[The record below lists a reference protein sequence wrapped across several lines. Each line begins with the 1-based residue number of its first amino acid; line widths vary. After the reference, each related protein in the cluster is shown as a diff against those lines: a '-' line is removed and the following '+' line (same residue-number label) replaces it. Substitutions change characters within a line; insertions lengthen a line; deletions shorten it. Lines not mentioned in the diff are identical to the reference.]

1 MTDVTSNSI
10 FPSPTISPLPT
21 TGTVNTI
28 DTESNASESQSQL
41 VENFDTFLQLLVAQ
55 IQNQDPTSPTDTD
68 AFTQQLV
75 QFSELE
81 QSIQSNDNLETI
93 LSSIESQ
100 NAASIVSY
108 IGQTVSAE
116 GAATTLNNGQAIF
129 NLETNETVP
138 EAQITIRSSTGSVV
152 FQDTQALQAGSNQ
165 FIFDG
170 VGTDGTQFNDG
181 DTFSISVTGENEAG
195 NFSNISTNI
204 NGVVDGVD
212 FTNSTPTLRIGDAN
226 IPLSAVTAV
235 SSTL

>member
-1 MTDVTSNSI
+1 MTDVSANSI
-10 FPSPTISPLPT
+10 FPAPTTPVLPT
-21 TGTVNTI
+21 TGTVNT
-28 DTESNASESQSQL
+28 DSNASESQSQL

-108 IGQTVSAE
+108 IGQTVSAQ
-116 GAATTLNNGQAIF
+116 GAATTLNNGQATF
-129 NLETNETVP
+129 NLQTNELVP
-138 EAQITIRSSTGSVV
+138 EAEITVRSSTGEIV
-152 FQDTQALQAGSNQ
+152 FQGTQTLEAGSNQ
-165 FIFDG
+165 FIWDG
-170 VGTDGTQFNDG
+170 IGTDGQQRLDG
-181 DTFSISVTGENEAG
+181 GTFSISVSGENAAG
-195 NFSNISTNI
+195 NFANISTNI

-212 FTNSTPTLRIGDAN
+212 FSTSVPGLRIGDAT
-226 IPLSAVTAV
+226 IPLTAVTAV
-235 SSTL
+235 SATL

>member
-1 MTDVTSNSI
+1 MTDVASNSI
-10 FPSPTISPLPT
+10 FPATPTVALPAT
-21 TGTVNTI
+21 NTVNT
-28 DTESNASESQSQL
+28 DSNATESGSQL

-108 IGQTVSAE
+108 IGQTVSAQ
-116 GAATTLNNGQAIF
+116 GAATTLNNGEATF
-129 NLETNETVP
+129 NLTTNEFVP
-138 EAQITIRSSTGSVV
+138 EASIVVRSSSTGEIV
-152 FQDTQALQAGSNQ
+152 FETTQALEAGSNQ
-165 FIFDG
+165 FVWDG
-170 VGTDGTQFNDG
+170 VTTSGDQLPDGG
-181 DTFSISVTGENEAG
+181 TFSITVTGENAAG

-212 FTNSTPTLRIGDAN
+212 FSASTPSLRIGEAT
-226 IPLSAVTAV
+226 IPLTAVTAV
-235 SSTL
+235 SATL

>member
-1 MTDVTSNSI
+1 MTDVASNSI
-10 FPSPTISPLPT
+10 FPATPTVALPA
-21 TGTVNTI
+21 TGTVNT
-28 DTESNASESQSQL
+28 DSNATESQSQL

-108 IGQTVSAE
+108 IGQTVSAQ
-116 GAATTLNNGQAIF
+116 GAATTLNNGEATF
-129 NLETNETVP
+129 NLTANEFIP
-138 EAQITIRSSTGSVV
+138 EASIVVRSSSTGEVV
-152 FQDTQALQAGSNQ
+152 FEDTQALEPGNNQ
-165 FIFDG
+165 FVWDG
-170 VGTDGTQFNDG
+170 VTTSGDQLPDGG
-181 DTFSISVTGENEAG
+181 TFSITVTGENAAG

-212 FTNSTPTLRIGDAN
+212 FSTATPSLRIGEAT
-226 IPLSAVTAV
+226 IPLTAVTAV
-235 SSTL
+235 SATL

>member
-1 MTDVTSNSI
+1 MTDVASNSI
-10 FPSPTISPLPT
+10 FPATPTVALPA
-21 TGTVNTI
+21 TGTVNT
-28 DTESNASESQSQL
+28 DSNATESQSQL

-108 IGQTVSAE
+108 IGQTVSAQ
-116 GAATTLNNGQAIF
+116 GAATTLNNGEATF
-129 NLETNETVP
+129 NLTANEFIP
-138 EAQITIRSSTGSVV
+138 EASIVVRSSSTGEVV
-152 FQDTQALQAGSNQ
+152 FEGTQTLEAGNNQ
-165 FIFDG
+165 FVWDG
-170 VGTDGTQFNDG
+170 VTSSGDQLPDGG
-181 DTFSISVTGENEAG
+181 TFSITVTGENSAG

-204 NGVVDGVD
+204 NGVVDSVD
-212 FTNSTPTLRIGDAN
+212 FSTATPSLRIGEAT

-235 SSTL
+235 SATL

>member
-10 FPSPTISPLPT
+10 FPSTSTVALPT
-21 TGTVNTI
+21 TGTVNT
-28 DTESNASESQSQL
+28 DTNASESQSQL

-108 IGQTVSAE
+108 IGQTVSAQ
-116 GAATTLNNGQAIF
+116 GSATTLNNGAATF
-129 NLETNETVP
+129 NLTTNEFVP
-138 EAQITIRSSTGSVV
+138 EAAVTIRSSTGEIV
-152 FQDTQALQAGSNQ
+152 FEGTQALEAGNNQ
-165 FIFDG
+165 FVWDG
-170 VGTDGTQFNDG
+170 VTSSGDQLPDGG
-181 DTFSISVTGENEAG
+181 TFSITVTGENSAG

-212 FTNSTPTLRIGDAN
+212 FSTGTPSLRIGEAT
-226 IPLSAVTAV
+226 IPLTAVTAV
-235 SSTL
+235 SATL

>member
-1 MTDVTSNSI
+1 MTDVTANGI
-10 FPSPTISPLPT
+10 FPAASASAAT
-21 TGTVNTI
+21 TQ
-28 DTESNASESQSQL
+28 SNASQSQSQL

-108 IGQTVSAE
+108 IGQTVSAQ
-116 GAATTLNNGQAIF
+116 GAATTLNNGQAVF
-129 NLETNETVP
+129 NLETNELVP
-138 EAQITIRSSTGSVV
+138 EASITIRSSNGAVV
-152 FQDTQALQAGSNQ
+152 FDGTQTLQPGSNQ
-165 FIFDG
+165 FIWDG
-170 VGTDGTQFNDG
+170 VGSDGQQFPDG
-181 DTFSISVTGENEAG
+181 GTFNISVSGENTAG
-195 NFSNISTNI
+195 NFANISSNI

-212 FTNSTPTLRIGDAN
+212 FTGNTPSLRIGEAT
-226 IPLSAVTAV
+226 IPLTAVTSV
-235 SSTL
+235 SAGL